1 MFSIVS
7 QNWRGKPLIDRQTV
21 LELIGNAKTQ
31 KGLEIIAVLDENV
44 YQKGIKVPDEDMDA
58 LHIIKNDFY
67 GEWNYTIK
75 PQVDT

>member
-1 MFSIVS
+1 MILPIGPSE
-7 QNWRGKPLIDRQTV
+7 PLIDQKTV
-21 LELIGNAKTQ
+21 LELIGNTKTQ